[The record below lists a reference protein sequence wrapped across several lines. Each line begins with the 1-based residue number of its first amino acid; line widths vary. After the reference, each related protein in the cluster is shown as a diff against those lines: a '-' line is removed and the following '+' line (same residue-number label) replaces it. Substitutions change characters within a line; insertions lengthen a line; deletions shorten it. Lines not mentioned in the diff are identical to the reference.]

1 VTGATDLAAGDP
13 PALRRDPGPTPWA
26 AAARR
31 RRLRVLAVTAVL
43 VVATGAGYLL
53 LLGTGPVR
61 LSPGE
66 VLAVLTGGGDARAIG
81 VVWDLR
87 LPVAVAT
94 VAVGAA
100 LGLAGAWTQTL
111 ARNPIASPDLL
122 GVSGGAAVAVV
133 AGTVV
138 ARPGFAV
145 EISPYWWR
153 ALLAVA
159 GAAAVVAVL
168 ALLGGFSAPRRL
180 VVIGVALGL
189 MCQGLLG
196 YLMVRADLS
205 RAAEAQT
212 WLAGSTGLVRADS
225 LAPML
230 TGLAVCALLGASVS
244 RDLPVLTHDDATAA
258 TLGVHVGRVRLVL
271 LVAATGLVGV
281 SVAVVGPIGFV
292 ALVAPQLVRVAA
304 GSPAPPPAASAAGGA
319 ALLTWCAVGAA
330 VLPVSVPVGLATAI
344 VGGPVLVVLVLSAA
358 RRRGAR

>member
-1 VTGATDLAAGDP
+1 ADRGGDDRPGGRARPHDRKARGGRGVRGARGARCAPARGRRGPPATADAPAAGRVVTGATDLAAGDP
-13 PALRRDPGPTPWA
+13 PAMRRDPGPTPWA

-205 RAAEAQT
+205 RA
-212 WLAGSTGLVRADS
+212 
-225 LAPML
+225 
-230 TGLAVCALLGASVS
+230 
-244 RDLPVLTHDDATAA
+244 
-258 TLGVHVGRVRLVL
+258 
-271 LVAATGLVGV
+271 
-281 SVAVVGPIGFV
+281 
-292 ALVAPQLVRVAA
+292 
-304 GSPAPPPAASAAGGA
+304 
-319 ALLTWCAVGAA
+319 
-330 VLPVSVPVGLATAI
+330 
-344 VGGPVLVVLVLSAA
+344 
-358 RRRGAR
+358 